1 MKRIGLSILFAL
13 LSVVFLNANSKH
25 ERLVELA
32 GKVHGF
38 NSVFSQEKVF
48 LFFDNTAYFQG
59 ETIWFKAFVT
69 DASSFT
75 QAQSRVLYVELV
87 SPTGV
92 VLQQKKLPVAYGQSH
107 GDFVL
112 KDVGTAQ
119 ARDYRGVIDYP
130 SGFYEIRAY
139 TRNQLNFDRNAIFSR
154 VFPVY
159 TDPVAKGEFESS
171 RVLEQE
177 PTAIAKRPD
186 PDKQNSLNVSFYP
199 EGGTAIAG
207 IPQRVAFKVTDKDGY
222 NVDDCQIFDKDDNL
236 LGSVS
241 HDGMGS
247 FTYLP
252 PKGAFRVYAKSSSAG
267 KTAMLTLPQPQK
279 SGWTLSLEQPSSK
292 QTSVKFNYAA
302 ESSIGMNL
310 ADTLGVAVTCRGNV
324 IAYSDLNVLIE
335 TGKTAFETNLTM
347 DASGWP
353 LGVCQL
359 VLYNAEGQILLT
371 RMFFHSNPAFVTPSI
386 TVEKNQN
393 YYDPFER
400 VDLRFSLKD
409 AKGNPIKDRFALS
422 VRDAADYGN
431 GSTDNILY
439 NLLLC
444 SDLKGYIRNPDYYF
458 EKADARHLQDL
469 DLLMLVQGWQRYDW
483 NVMSGMQP
491 FVETQRLEESLT
503 LNGWVKTRVAR
514 KKLDGVTVSA
524 GLTPKDKSK
533 SARFSAVTDSSG
545 YFGFNLPD
553 FDETAKITLRLS
565 SKKHKDLEARIV
577 FDRGAVPDPRAY
589 ELAEKHLNGAYSSKK
604 LSLNKNQLFDAIADT
619 ITGYILPEV
628 DIIERRQFIDYDTF
642 TAFDAQAEVEIELDR
657 GERTDNVVD
666 FLINKGYVVY
676 DNDSSSSG
684 SSDDLAKALAFSG
697 SFFINGTPSFWYVH
711 DSEKTRYVGKQYP
724 PHHIPME
731 LVKSVIVFDKPM
743 PLNRANKFMPLLHEA
758 SVRQIS
764 DIQDILKFKGE
775 DMSSGSQVYYVVDLQ
790 LKDQYEIKP
799 SDYFNKLGKRVADV
813 QGYSVII
820 DFYAPEYASE
830 PMPGTADFRRTL
842 YWNPNV
848 ITDENGQASVSFY
861 NNSYSRNMVVTGAG
875 ITQTGTPYILNT
887 DL

>member
-1 MKRIGLSILFAL
+1 MSFFL
-13 LSVVFLNANSKH
+13 LATDLNALSRH
-25 ERLVELA
+25 DRLLELA
-32 GKVHGF
+32 GNVHRF
-38 NSVFSQEKVF
+38 NSVFTQEKVF

-69 DASSFT
+69 NATNFS

-92 VLQQKKLPVAYGQSH
+92 VLQQKKLPVAYGQTH
-107 GDFVL
+107 GEFIL

-130 SGFYEIRAY
+130 SGFYEVRAY
-139 TRNQLNFDRNAIFSR
+139 TRNQLNFDVNTIFSR

-159 TDPVAKGEFESS
+159 TDPVGKGEFESS

-177 PTAIAKRPD
+177 PTATAKRPD
-186 PDKQNSLNVSFYP
+186 PDKQNRLNVSFYP

-207 IPQRVAFKVTDKDGY
+207 IPQRVAFKVTDQDGY
-222 NVDDCQIFDKDDNL
+222 NVDDCRIYDTDDVL
-236 LGSVS
+236 LGAVS

-247 FTYLP
+247 FTYIP
-252 PKGAFRVYAKSSSAG
+252 SKSANRVYVRSGKNG
-267 KTAMLTLPQPQK
+267 KTTWFTLPQSQK
-279 SGWTLSLEQPSSK
+279 SGWTLKLEQPAFDR
-292 QTSVKFNYAA
+292 TRVTFGYVPESVL
-302 ESSIGMNL
+302 ERDIT
-310 ADTLGVAVTCRGNV
+310 DTLGVAVTCRGNV
-324 IAYSDLNVLIE
+324 IAYSDLEMHIGA
-335 TGKTAFETNLTM
+335 GKDRFEGNLDM

-353 LGVCQL
+353 LGVCQV
-359 VLYNAEGQILLT
+359 VLYNTDGQVLLT

-393 YYDPFER
+393 YYDPFEQIN
-400 VDLRFSLKD
+400 LRFTLKD
-409 AKGNPIKDRFALS
+409 SKGNPIKDRFAVS
-422 VRDAADYGN
+422 VRDANDYGN

-458 EKADARHLQDL
+458 EKTDARHLEDL

-483 NVMSGMQP
+483 KVMSGVEP
-491 FVETQRLEESLT
+491 FEETQRLEESLT
-503 LNGWVKTRVAR
+503 LNGWVRTRAS
-514 KKLDGVTVSA
+514 KKSMEGVTVSA
-524 GLTPKDKSK
+524 GLTPKDKTK

-553 FDETAKITLRLS
+553 FEESAKVTLRLS

-577 FDRGAVPDPRAY
+577 FDRGAVPPPRII
-589 ELAEKHLNGAYSSKK
+589 ELAEKHLNGAYRNKK
-604 LSLNKNQLFDAIADT
+604 LSLNKNQLFDAVADT

-628 DIIERRQFIDYDTF
+628 EIIERRQFIDYDTF

-657 GERTDNVVD
+657 GERTDNVYGFLVD
-666 FLINKGYVVY
+666 KGYVIFESEGT
-676 DNDSSSSG
+676 DG
-684 SSDDLAKALAFSG
+684 SDDLATALAFSNIL
-697 SFFINGTPSFWYVH
+697 SINGTPSFWYVH

-743 PLNRANKFMPLLHEA
+743 PLSRANKFMPLLHEA
-758 SVRQIS
+758 SVKQMS
-764 DIQDILKFKGE
+764 DIDNILKFKGE
-775 DMSSGSQVYYVVDLQ
+775 STNSSTQMYYIVDLQ
-790 LKDQYEIKP
+790 LKDQYEIKV
-799 SDYFNKLGKRVADV
+799 SDYYNKLGKRVANV

-820 DFYAPEYASE
+820 DFYGPEYAE
-830 PMPGTADFRRTL
+830 KPMPGTADFRRTL

-848 ITDENGQASVSFY
+848 ITDENGCASVSFY
-861 NNSYSRNMVVTGAG
+861 NNSYSRNMTVTGAG
-875 ITQTGTPYILNT
+875 ITNAGTPYVLDT
-887 DL
+887 GL

>member
-1 MKRIGLSILFAL
+1 MKRIYLSILFSL
-13 LSVVFLNANSKH
+13 LSVLCLNANTKH
-25 ERLVELA
+25 ERLIEFA
-32 GKVHGF
+32 GNAHRF

-69 DASSFT
+69 NASNFT

-87 SPTGV
+87 SPTGI

-119 ARDYRGVIDYP
+119 ARNYRGVVDYP
-130 SGFYEIRAY
+130 SGFYEVRAY
-139 TRNQLNFDRNAIFSR
+139 TRNQLNFDENAVFSR

-159 TDPVAKGEFESS
+159 TDPIAKGEFESS

-177 PTAIAKRPD
+177 PTAVAKRPD
-186 PDKQNSLNVSFYP
+186 AEKQSNLNVSFFP
-199 EGGTAIAG
+199 EGGSAVNNV
-207 IPQRVAFKVTDKDGY
+207 PQRVAFKATDKEGY
-222 NVDDCQIFDKDDNL
+222 NVNDCQIFDKDNNL

-252 PKGAFRVYAKSSSAG
+252 QKGTFRVYAKSLSAG
-267 KTAMLTLPQPQK
+267 KTAMLSLPQAEK
-279 SGWTLSLEQPSSK
+279 AGWTVKLEQPSSK
-292 QTSVKFNYAA
+292 QTSVLFHYVA
-302 ESSIGMNL
+302 ESPAEMGL

-324 IAYSDLNVLIE
+324 IAYSDLNVFIGA
-335 TGKTAFETNLTM
+335 GKSDFETTLSM

-353 LGVCQL
+353 VGVCQL
-359 VLYNAEGQILLT
+359 VLYNTEGQILLT

-393 YYDPFER
+393 FYDPFEQIN
-400 VDLRFSLKD
+400 LKFSLKD
-409 AKGNPIKDRFALS
+409 AKGNPIKDRFAVS

-431 GSTDNILY
+431 GSTDNVLY

-458 EKADARHLQDL
+458 EKNDAKHLQDL
-469 DLLMLVQGWQRYDW
+469 DLLMLVQGWQRYSW
-483 NVMSGMQP
+483 AVMSGVQP
-491 FVETQRLEESLT
+491 FVETQRLEENLT
-503 LNGWVKTRVAR
+503 LNGWVKTRASR
-514 KKLDGVTVSA
+514 KNMDGVTVSA

-533 SARFSAVTDSSG
+533 SARFSAVTDSTG

-577 FDRGAVPDPRAY
+577 FDRGAVPEPRAFGL
-589 ELAEKHLNGAYSSKK
+589 EEKHLKGLKSKK
-604 LSLNKNQLFDAIADT
+604 LSLNKNQLFDALADT

-666 FLINKGYVVY
+666 FLINKGYVV
-676 DNDSSSSG
+676 SESEVSLFG
-684 SSDDLAKALAFSG
+684 GGDDLAKALSFS
-697 SFFINGTPSFWYVH
+697 SLFLINGTPSFWYVH
-711 DSEKTRYVGKQYP
+711 DTEKTRYVGKQYP
-724 PHHIPME
+724 PHQIPME

-743 PLNRANKFMPLLHEA
+743 PLSRANKFMPLLHQA
-758 SVRQIS
+758 AARQIS
-764 DIQDILKFKGE
+764 DIQDILEFKGE
-775 DMSSGSQVYYVVDLQ
+775 DVSSGSQVYYVVDLQ

-799 SDYFNKLGKRVADV
+799 SDFFNKLGKRVADV

-820 DFYAPEYASE
+820 DFYGPEYASE

-861 NNSYSRNMVVTGAG
+861 NNSYSRDIVVTGAG
-875 ITQTGTPYILNT
+875 VTQTGTPYTLNT